1 MRRRKI
7 GATSWMESAAC
18 AEPELDQDALDDA
31 FADEARQR
39 KFALA
44 FCKSC
49 PVREECFQYSQ
60 NNRFIYG
67 VFGGLTDQQRRR
79 LMGIRE
85 KIA

>member
-1 MRRRKI
+1 MLTRRI
-7 GATSWMESAAC
+7 GTDWMEQAAC
-18 AEPELDQDALDDA
+18 AGACAYDA

-44 FCKSC
+44 FCQQC
-49 PVREECFQYSQ
+49 PVREDCLEYAQTNKFV
-60 NNRFIYG
+60 YG
-67 VFGGLTDQQRRR
+67 VFGGMTDAQRRR